1 MKRVAWLLG
10 MSALGAA
17 AFLIAFRGQA
27 AASEAASC
35 APADGFVLSI
45 CINVP
50 TSSVRRETTVPLVA
64 LPSQR
69 ADVRVEV
76 AVPGTDALALT
87 MGVDRNV
94 ERVETLFGRT
104 FSARPRIFV
113 FASARSFSTG
123 ARDLFDYSQEAADY
137 VANTYGGIFDR
148 TTATIAVNWSASGTQ
163 RISAA
168 IAHELTHL
176 MIREASGGKDV
187 PAWVDEG
194 IATLVEQDAA
204 GASIATADEQ
214 PSGRALAL
222 TGAITL
228 MQLETL
234 NDFHSAYARGDRPL
248 YAYAAYA
255 ARQMGERI
263 GWQGILAILA
273 ATRTGEQFA
282 DAYTIASNETIPAL
296 GRRIAA
302 NTSATIV

>member
-1 MKRVAWLLG
+1 

-168 IAHELTHL
+168 IAHELTPSRPGL
-176 MIREASGGKDV
+176 TRASRRWSSRMPRARASRPPTSSS
-187 PAWVDEG
+187 PA
-194 IATLVEQDAA
+194 A
-204 GASIATADEQ
+204 
-214 PSGRALAL
+214 PSPSRAR
-222 TGAITL
+222 
-228 MQLETL
+228 
-234 NDFHSAYARGDRPL
+234 SRSCSSRP
-248 YAYAAYA
+248 
-255 ARQMGERI
+255 
-263 GWQGILAILA
+263 
-273 ATRTGEQFA
+273 
-282 DAYTIASNETIPAL
+282 
-296 GRRIAA
+296 
-302 NTSATIV
+302 